1 MTISND
7 AARRAAAEAARRRAE
22 EAARRRAEEAARK
35 RAAEAAAKKAAEAAA
50 KKANDALKKL
60 APSKKPTKT
69 FAKDELSKGLGRAL
83 RERATASLGATGL
96 ASGKALP
103 GVDATAKSAAALKAS
118 LAKLSPAER
127 AKADVVFLKDT
138 RPGAPVDAGQLLL
151 RKDNRFIE
159 PVSGKTFDS
168 LARFDPER
176 AYAPAGTVKAKDLQ
190 AALGAA
196 SGTAVQRAAYDKLK
210 LDPAARA
217 MLMADVAP
225 ARAEA
230 PRTPGDRA
238 SEDYARDIADV
249 VGKPTSQWTHADAQ
263 RFTDAVAD
271 AAERNQG
278 DPAYVR
284 SLMTLS
290 ADGLKR
296 SAELLG
302 AATEEK
308 YDRGQVEGLASNL
321 GRLCEVAPED
331 AAARLAYG
339 VASEIDD
346 DSELNYVDDGL
357 DKFMDGNSKFRG
369 LLAGAL
375 EAQGKNEAKDELL
388 NQNKGLL
395 DTIYDNTIGRAVD
408 AAGFFGDL
416 AGDVAGAA
424 WDFGG
429 NVVGA
434 VVDGG
439 TKLIGAAADFA
450 IDTTKGT
457 LSVIGDAAS
466 LTFDAVKEG
475 VQWAAE
481 KGLELA
487 GPLLDKARDWF
498 KDAVTGALKIDE
510 KIDRL
515 GPGDTFTVGGG
526 VEVTAGVDVEVSADI
541 QVTRNDD
548 GTYSVSAGVDGKLG
562 LEALAG
568 ADIGAGGK
576 VEFRAKNA
584 EEAKRLAE
592 SLAMAGAAAAAAG
605 TPPFSAVAPL
615 LTPSGSD
622 LSFMKDHLS
631 AIEVSASVSAGVD
644 ASLEAGGVDLSAGAS
659 AEGEVAY
666 RIEFNED
673 GTKSLVRKQTI
684 SGSVSGDATAQLL
697 GDGVTG
703 SLPAGELSGHAD
715 LTVETRVPLPDS
727 LGDVTDIAGAVTLL
741 TDQSGALAQ
750 LMPHAQTTIKGAI
763 GGEVKVGD
771 VAHGGEISIEA
782 SGLDVGDAL
791 RVARELVQGDV
802 KGAIAELPEVKVEG
816 YHYETT
822 GLDFHGG
829 IEVAGQGVSI
839 DLDNTIKD
847 RQGSFEVD
855 WFGGSEPPANSGGGG
870 AVRVS

>member
-22 EAARRRAEEAARK
+22 EAARRRAEEAARQ
-35 RAAEAAAKKAAEAAA
+35 RAADAAAKKAAEAAA
-50 KKANDALKKL
+50 KKAHDALPKL
-60 APSKKPTKT
+60 APKKTPTKT

-96 ASGKALP
+96 ASGQTRPAA
-103 GVDATAKSAAALKAS
+103 DATAKSAAALKAT

-127 AKADVVFLKDT
+127 AKTDVVFLKDT

-151 RKDNRFIE
+151 RKDNRFLE

-196 SGTAVQRAAYDKLK
+196 SGTAVQRAAYDRLH

-217 MLMADVAP
+217 MLLADVAP
-225 ARAEA
+225 ARTEA

-238 SEDYARDIADV
+238 SADYARDIADV
-249 VGKPTSQWTHADAQ
+249 VGKPTSEWTHEDAQ

-271 AAERNQG
+271 AAEANAG

-302 AATEEK
+302 AATEK
-308 YDRGQVEGLASNL
+308 KFDRGQVEGLASNL
-321 GRLCEVAPED
+321 ARLCEVAPED

-339 VASEIDD
+339 VAEQIDD

-357 DKFMDGNSKFRG
+357 DHFLDGNSKLRG

-375 EAQGKNEAKDELL
+375 EAQGKHEAKDELL

-439 TKLIGAAADFA
+439 SKLIGAAADFA
-450 IDTTKGT
+450 IDTAKGT

-466 LTFDAVKEG
+466 LTVDAVKEG

-487 GPLLDKARDWF
+487 GPLLDRARDWF

-548 GTYSVSAGVDGKLG
+548 GSYTVSAGVDGKLG

-568 ADIGAGGK
+568 ADLGAGGT
-576 VEFRAKNA
+576 VEFRAANA
-584 EEAKRLAE
+584 DEAKRLAE

-644 ASLEAGGVDLSAGAS
+644 ASLEAGGVELSAGAS

-673 GTKSLVRKQTI
+673 GTKSLVRKQTL
-684 SGSVSGDATAQLL
+684 SGAVSGDATAQLL

-727 LGDVTDIAGAVTLL
+727 LGDVSDIAGAVTLL

-750 LMPHAQTTIKGAI
+750 LMPHAQTTISGTV

-802 KGAIAELPEVKVEG
+802 RGAIAELPEVKLEG

-829 IEVAGQGVSI
+829 LEVAGQGVSI
-839 DLDNTIKD
+839 DFDNTIKD

-855 WFGGSEPPANSGGGG
+855 WFGDAQQPAGGGGGG